1 MANFPKVNFK
11 RGVKWVEKTF
21 KFNECFIKSYID
33 DSDEVCFLEASAII
47 YPFCFKEWKLENF
60 TNF

>member
-21 KFNECFIKSYID
+21 KFNECFIKSYLD
-33 DSDEVCFLEASAII
+33 DSDEVCFLEAFAII
-47 YPFCFKEWKLENF
+47 YPFCFKE
-60 TNF
+60 